1 MFLQLQSLPSSR
13 SLPQKWFPRFGKKL
27 LLSDQVGAHVLG
39 QCLQGPLEAGGRRG
53 PDELMLGIPG
63 DAGTVGWAGKRAL
76 HTSVLCV
83 RHCGAGFFFFFLI
96 HLFLVLAVLGLC
108 CCTGFFYLWQARAT
122 LCGVRASH
130 CCNFSCGAWVLGHA
144 DFSGCSTWALERRLR
159 SCGARVQLLCSMWNL
174 P

>member
-63 DAGTVGWAGKRAL
+63 DAGMVGWQGSEPYTLLSCVLGTVGL
-76 HTSVLCV
+76 VS
-83 RHCGAGFFFFFLI
+83 FFFFLI
-96 HLFLVLAVLGLC
+96 HLFLFLAVLGLR

-122 LCGVRASH
+122 LCGVQASY
-130 CCNFSCGAWVLGHA
+130 CCNFSCGAWALGHA
-144 DFSGCSTWALERRLR
+144 DFSSCSTWALELRLS

>member
-83 RHCGAGFFFFFLI
+83 RHCGAGFFFFFNSFIFGFGCAGSLLL
-96 HLFLVLAVLGLC
+96 HGLFLLVASQGYSLWCA
-108 CCTGFFYLWQARAT
+108 GF
-122 LCGVRASH
+122 S
-130 CCNFSCGAWVLGHA
+130 
-144 DFSGCSTWALERRLR
+144 
-159 SCGARVQLLCSMWNL
+159 LL
-174 P
+174 